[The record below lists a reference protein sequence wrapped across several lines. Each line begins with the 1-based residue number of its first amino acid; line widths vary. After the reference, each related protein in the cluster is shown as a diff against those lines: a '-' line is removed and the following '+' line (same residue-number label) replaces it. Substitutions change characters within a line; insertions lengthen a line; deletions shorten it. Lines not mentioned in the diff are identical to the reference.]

1 MMDNNTRLE
10 MNKNSKNLPLH
21 QSISPSPPPQRR
33 MKSKN
38 SNPELVKLNSDNGNL
53 NNTNTKFSNIEN
65 NVKANL
71 PKKQLLLKSVRKGQV
86 NNLNL
91 NYLNSMP
98 SLDESYRNKDNNKSK
113 EIKENKEIKEIKENK
128 DTEEKLQT
136 AKNNTIDNN
145 NETSKNKI
153 KLKLIINDEMK
164 EKEDIETPRLVK
176 TNTENSIQTLPIIT
190 LNEKKNNQKQV
201 KFVETEVAKNS
212 NINENRYSNNI
223 LTVISNESQTKIN
236 TNSALSQIKKIGQ
249 ELEQEAQGCKVVS
262 LNLSP
267 GSAKGDKKN
276 RRPPKPKYDI
286 VNSLI
291 NDYRA
296 KLFAKAHSPDA
307 MNEINNEII
316 EMPKRVSQAFGRT
329 TYTFY
334 FQKDLMNAAYANKN
348 VNNFGYN
355 GPKKGYSF
363 QANIKPRENNNLN
376 NNINGN
382 NNKNKK

>member
-1 MMDNNTRLE
+1 
-10 MNKNSKNLPLH
+10 
-21 QSISPSPPPQRR
+21 
-33 MKSKN
+33 
-38 SNPELVKLNSDNGNL
+38 
-53 NNTNTKFSNIEN
+53 
-65 NVKANL
+65 
-71 PKKQLLLKSVRKGQV
+71 
-86 NNLNL
+86 
-91 NYLNSMP
+91 
-98 SLDESYRNKDNNKSK
+98 
-113 EIKENKEIKEIKENK
+113 
-128 DTEEKLQT
+128 
-136 AKNNTIDNN
+136 
-145 NETSKNKI
+145 
-153 KLKLIINDEMK
+153 MK

-223 LTVISNESQTKIN
+223 LTVISNESQTKTK
-236 TNSALSQIKKIGQ
+236 TNSALSKIKKIGQ
-249 ELEQEAQGCKVVS
+249 ELEQEAQGCKFVS

-276 RRPPKPKYDI
+276 RRPPKHKYDI

-382 NNKNKK
+382 NNKIKK